1 MFIEAYRKIRRSE
14 GKPFCLTGTGNCFAN
29 SRTYILGV
37 GFIGLKKLHNIA
49 IENDTAVLRQQF

>member
-1 MFIEAYRKIRRSE
+1 MMLIETYRKIRRSE
-14 GKPFCLTGTGNCFAN
+14 GKPFCLTGNCFSN
-29 SRTYILGV
+29 FRTYILGV